1 MDSYLF
7 ALSIVS
13 FVFACLEYIQ
23 HNEFNKK
30 HPDTKCGSGIYGYIL
45 LGIALLAHSF

>member
-1 MDSYLF
+1 MNSYLI

-13 FVFACLEYIQ
+13 FVFAGIEFIQ

-45 LGIALLAHSF
+45 LGIALLFKSF